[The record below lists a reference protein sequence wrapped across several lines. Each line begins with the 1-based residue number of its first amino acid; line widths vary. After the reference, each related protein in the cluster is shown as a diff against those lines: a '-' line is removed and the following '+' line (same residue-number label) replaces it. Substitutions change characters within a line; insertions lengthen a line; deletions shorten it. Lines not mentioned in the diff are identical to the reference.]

1 MLSVRGLS
9 KRFSIDRGAVAALN
23 NVSFDVEQGE
33 LFVLVGDSGSGK
45 TTLLRCIAG
54 LEVPESGEI
63 CIGGQVMSAARP
75 PTWVPPQRRQ
85 LGMVFQSYAVW
96 PHLTVYDNVA
106 LPLREGTQR
115 IERGEVDRRVR
126 EALELVELQQLAHR
140 PATLL
145 SGGQQQRVAL
155 ARAIAVNSRMLLMD
169 EPLSNLDAR
178 LREDVRERIRTVA
191 KQLGSTVVYVTH
203 DQVEAMAIADRI
215 GLLKGGELVQVG
227 TPLEVYRH
235 PCQPAVAAFFG
246 QVNWLEAS
254 RCGPATFSTP
264 IGPLR
269 VSPNPLVDA
278 SERMLLGVRPEC
290 VVPVSDD
297 TVSYANILDALLVS
311 TAFLGEH
318 VVSHLSLDGHE
329 LISKSRSL
337 PVSRDGCVR
346 VAIEPADI
354 MAFPHDGGTN
364 AIDTA

>member
-9 KRFSIDRGAVAALN
+9 KRFAIDRGAVAALK

-54 LEVPESGEI
+54 LEVPEIGEI
-63 CIGGQVMSAARP
+63 CIGGHVMSSGDP
-75 PTWVPPQRRQ
+75 PTWIPPQRRR

-106 LPLREGTQR
+106 LPLREGTHR

-126 EALELVELQQLAHR
+126 EALELVELQQLAQR
-140 PATLL
+140 AATLL

-178 LREDVRERIRTVA
+178 LREDVRERIRNVA

-215 GLLKGGELVQVG
+215 GLLKDGELVQVG
-227 TPLEVYRH
+227 TPWEVYRH

-254 RCGPATFSTP
+254 RCGPGTVTTS
-264 IGPLR
+264 IGVLR
-269 VSPNPLVDA
+269 IPPDGSLNNA
-278 SERMLLGVRPEC
+278 EHLLIGIRPEC
-290 VVPVSDD
+290 VVPVGESSPRDD
-297 TVSYANILDALLVS
+297 ANILDGRLTS

-318 VVSHLSLDGHE
+318 VVSRVRVDGHE

-337 PVSRDGCVR
+337 PVSQDGCVR
-346 VAIEPADI
+346 VVIEPGDI

-364 AIDTA
+364 AIDA